1 MRSRIISLSLLFAA
15 TALAAP
21 ATNLPP
27 INLDET
33 PEQCKAIAKQ
43 AGAVNLVT
51 ALSARISL
59 ANCLADTKLATL
71 RLLDC
76 EESVLAVE
84 EATAPSFEL
93 LDGVIAGALD
103 DTTKI
108 VAQQAKA
115 SLYNSMVTRMMTTVP
130 PPGTTESSIA
140 MHAARKGILDG
151 LVVKWKDAAAGSYE
165 AILAIVKAKPAL
177 ERNAVVRTAVATAKD
192 RLRLHVARAQPVPPP
207 AATPAPTSAEDE
219 EKAPKTDTGEQLR

>member
-1 MRSRIISLSLLFAA
+1 MRSRIISLSLLVAA

-21 ATNLPP
+21 ASNLPP

-33 PEQCKAIAKQ
+33 PEQCKPIAKQ
-43 AGAVNLVT
+43 AGAANLVT

-59 ANCLADTKLATL
+59 ANCLADTKLVTL
-71 RLLDC
+71 ELLDC
-76 EESVLAVE
+76 EESVLAVDD
-84 EATAPSFEL
+84 ATAQSFEL

-115 SLYNSMVTRMMTTVP
+115 SLYNMMVTRMMTTLP

-140 MHAARKGILDG
+140 LHAARKGL
-151 LVVKWKDAAAGSYE
+151 LENHVAKWKDAAAVSYE
-165 AILAIVKAKPAL
+165 AILAIVKDKPAL
-177 ERNAVVRTAVATAKD
+177 EKTAVVATAVRTARD
-192 RLRLHVARAQPVPPP
+192 RLRLHVASARPAPEP
-207 AATPAPTSAEDE
+207 AATAAPAAAEDT
-219 EKAPKTDTGEQLR
+219 APKTDTGEQLR